1 MLRIETLSKQN
12 KKDKE
17 ICTQELIKDLKNC
30 FIEWQ
35 WEIIEGEEGEE
46 FILESD
52 IVEII
57 SQKLFEIGEP
67 AVNPLTKALKDK
79 DKRVHNEAKTSLKK
93 IRWSN
98 KGKKEKN
105 V

>member
-1 MLRIETLSKQN
+1 MSKQN

-17 ICTQELIKDLKNC
+17 ICIQELIKDLKNS

-57 SQKLFEIGEP
+57 SQKLFEIGEA
-67 AVNPLTKALKDK
+67 AVKPLTEALKDK
-79 DKRVHNEAKTSLKK
+79 DKRVRNQAKTSLEK

-98 KGKKEKN
+98 KEKN